1 MGRTLVDDIRLATS
15 WGYPER
21 EAVRVVARLALLRA
35 EQGAR
40 YSEGYL
46 RELHGL
52 MVATAPAGQPRATSD
67 KRLAL
72 R

>member
-1 MGRTLVDDIRLATS
+1 MGHTLADDITLATS

-40 YSEGYL
+40 YSEKYL

-52 MVATAPAGQPRATSD
+52 MVATAPTGPRPATSD
-67 KRLAL
+67 DRLVL
-72 R
+72 Q